1 MIGLAFAAA
10 LLQAA
15 NPCHAADVAP
25 DRTGCPVWRPVHRDE
40 RGAWFADPASL
51 VRGGQG
57 FDLRIRF
64 LYAGA
69 DEGEGEIRS
78 VVAGFRYDCA
88 ARTVAIG
95 QGHAYDAAGA
105 QLDEEEP
112 AEEHTAPAPVAPD
125 TPEAAVLAAYCPR

>member
-1 MIGLAFAAA
+1 MLDLMLAAA
-10 LLQAA
+10 LLQAEA
-15 NPCHAADVAP
+15 PCHAAARPPVPAP
-25 DRTGCPVWRPVHRDE
+25 CPAWRALHRDA

-51 VRGGQG
+51 VRGGAG

-64 LYAGA
+64 VYAEAGP
-69 DEGEGEIRS
+69 GEIHS
-78 VVAGFRYDCA
+78 VVAAYRFDCA

-95 QGHAYDAAGA
+95 GGHAYDEAGA

-112 AEEHTAPAPVAPD
+112 AEEHTAPVPVAPD